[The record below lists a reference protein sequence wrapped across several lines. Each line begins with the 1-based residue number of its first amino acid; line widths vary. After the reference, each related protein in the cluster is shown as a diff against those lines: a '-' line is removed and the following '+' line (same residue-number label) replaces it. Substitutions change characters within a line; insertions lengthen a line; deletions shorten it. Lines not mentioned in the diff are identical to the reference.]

1 MNNPMMMGNPVLQ
14 LLSMARQGGNPQ
26 ALIQNMAMRDPRAQ
40 QVNQILGGKSSAQQR
55 TIAENM
61 ARERGMDLSQLAQSL
76 GVRLPKQ

>member
-1 MNNPMMMGNPVLQ
+1 MNNPMMSNPVLQ
-14 LLSMARQGGNPQ
+14 LLSMARQGASPK
-26 ALIQNMAMRDPRAQ
+26 ALIQSMAMRDPRAQ

-76 GVRLPKQ
+76 GVSLPKQ